1 MWVVD
6 RIGQRLFACR
16 AAALT
21 LIWVLKKTGDCG
33 SVEVGKSMGEGNCM
47 VSIPDSSP
55 GEL

>member
-6 RIGQRLFACR
+6 RTGQRLFACW
-16 AAALT
+16 AAVLT

-47 VSIPDSSP
+47 VSIPDSLP
-55 GEL
+55 GDL

>member
-6 RIGQRLFACR
+6 RIGQRLFACW

-21 LIWVLKKTGDCG
+21 MIWVLKKTGDCG
-33 SVEVGKSMGEGNCM
+33 SVEVGKSMVGGKYM

-55 GEL
+55 GDL